1 MVFPILPEIG
11 VALYEWS
18 KSGPPSSSSRDESA
32 DATEARNR
40 IKEIESAGL
49 GLQSQPSK
57 VPESAYVN
65 PDQLDDLYGRVS
77 AMSVTDIKGLEQRWN
92 SLKNALD
99 DGLKNFQPEILK
111 AMDGKWNGASAK
123 SASDGIK
130 EYVDKSA
137 GLVGSVQLVAEKVKL
152 VRSGI
157 ELTTANVQEAPGH
170 TITSNIASWIPGPT
184 WNINSHRDEQYKSA
198 AENTVKN
205 VFYPSVR
212 EADTGVPLVP
222 KPYNPVYKSDD
233 TTKKPGDD
241 TGGSTPGKNQSKS
254 PTTGTDP
261 KTSNTGTENP
271 GSTTPSTTDDTSS
284 TSPSAT
290 NTSTTPTTTDT
301 STVPT
306 STTPTG
312 TTPSL
317 SSGTSGLGSSGA
329 PSTGTP
335 SPGKTL
341 NLPPVVTTSGTTGTS
356 TSSGSTG
363 RSGMSGMGMPGSRG
377 GGKDDEKEP
386 KSKEYLVNQQNGEE
400 LTGLDEA
407 HRVKAV
413 PPVIGE

>member
-1 MVFPILPEIG
+1 MAFPLLPEIG
-11 VALYEWS
+11 IALYEWS
-18 KSGPPSSSSRDESA
+18 KSGPPNSSSRDESA
-32 DATEARNR
+32 DATQARNR

-77 AMSVTDIKGLEQRWN
+77 AMSVTDVKGLEQRWN
-92 SLKNALD
+92 ALKNTLD
-99 DGLKNFQPEILK
+99 DGLKNFKPEILK

-123 SASDGIK
+123 SASDGIT

-157 ELTTANVQEAPGH
+157 ELTTADVQEAPDH
-170 TITSNIASWIPGPT
+170 TVSSNIASWIPGPT
-184 WNINSHRDEQYKSA
+184 WNINSHRDEQYQSA

-205 VFYPSVR
+205 VFYPAVR

-222 KPYNPVYKSDD
+222 KPYNPVQKTDGSGPVKKDD
-233 TTKKPGDD
+233 
-241 TGGSTPGKNQSKS
+241 GGSGKSSNGKQVKSSESETPKKDDPGSS
-254 PTTGTDP
+254 EDGTDP
-261 KTSNTGTENP
+261 TTTDTS
-271 GSTTPSTTDDTSS
+271 STTPSTTGT
-284 TSPSAT
+284 
-290 NTSTTPTTTDT
+290 TSTTPTTTDT
-301 STVPT
+301 PTVPT
-306 STTPTG
+306 STTSTG

-317 SSGTSGLGSSGA
+317 STGTPGTSTGT
-329 PSTGTP
+329 PSTGSP

-356 TSSGSTG
+356 ASSGSTG

-377 GGKDDEKEP
+377 GGKDDEKES

-407 HRVKAV
+407 HRVKTV

>member
-1 MVFPILPEIG
+1 MQ
-11 VALYEWS
+11 
-18 KSGPPSSSSRDESA
+18 
-32 DATEARNR
+32 ARNR
-40 IKEIESAGL
+40 IKEIQDAGL
-49 GLQSQPSK
+49 GLESQASK

-77 AMSVTDIKGLEQRWN
+77 AMSASDVKGLEQRWN

-99 DGLKNFQPEILK
+99 DGLKNFKPEILK

-123 SASDGIK
+123 SASDGIQ

-157 ELTTANVQEAPGH
+157 ELTTANVQEAPNH
-170 TITSNIASWIPGPT
+170 TVTSNVASWIPGPT
-184 WNINSHRDEQYKSA
+184 WNINSHRDEQYKAA
-198 AENTVKN
+198 AENTVKS

-222 KPYNPVYKSDD
+222 KPYNPVYKPDD
-233 TTKKPGDD
+233 TTKKPGEDPSGKTPSKD
-241 TGGSTPGKNQSKS
+241 TSKS
-254 PTTGTDP
+254 PTTTTDP
-261 KTSNTGTENP
+261 KTTDNTTTENP
-271 GSTTPSTTDDTSS
+271 ESTTPTTTDDTSS
-284 TSPSAT
+284 T
-290 NTSTTPTTTDT
+290 NPTTTDAP
-301 STVPT
+301 TVPT

-317 SSGTSGLGSSGA
+317 NTGS
-329 PSTGTP
+329 PSTTTGTPSTSTP

-341 NLPPVVTTSGTTGTS
+341 NLPPVVTTTGTTGTS
-356 TSSGSTG
+356 NSTGSTG
-363 RSGMSGMGMPGSRG
+363 RSGMSGVGMPGSRG
-377 GGKDDEKEP
+377 GGKDDEKES
-386 KSKEYLVNQQNGEE
+386 KTKEYLVNQQNGEE

-407 HRVKAV
+407 HRVKTV